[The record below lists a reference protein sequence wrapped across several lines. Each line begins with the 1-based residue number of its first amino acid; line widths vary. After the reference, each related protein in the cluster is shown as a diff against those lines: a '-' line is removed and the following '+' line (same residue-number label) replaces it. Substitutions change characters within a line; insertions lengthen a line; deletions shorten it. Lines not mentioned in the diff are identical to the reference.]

1 MKNNRQLIDM
11 FCQNCVT
18 EASKKANAPIF
29 FLLRG
34 NGESNVCTRKQS
46 DRRNSSVEIARLTG
60 NQETFATDLG
70 IVRV

>member
-29 FLLRG
+29 FCLEETANRMFVQG
-34 NGESNVCTRKQS
+34 
-46 DRRNSSVEIARLTG
+46 SSQID
-60 NQETFATDLG
+60 ET
-70 IVRV
+70 VQ